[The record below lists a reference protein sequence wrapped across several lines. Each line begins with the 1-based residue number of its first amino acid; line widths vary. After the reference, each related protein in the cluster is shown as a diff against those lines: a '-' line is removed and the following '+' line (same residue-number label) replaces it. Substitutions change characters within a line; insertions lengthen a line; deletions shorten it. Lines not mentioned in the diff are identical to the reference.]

1 MEGMGGSEELK
12 RESLRKPAWLRK
24 KIEYTDER
32 RRVNA
37 ILGDLHLN
45 TVCRSARC
53 PNLSECYRHR
63 RATFLILGDTCTR
76 KCAFCSVKKAF
87 GRQIDPPDPGEPD
100 RVAQAAKELG
110 LRYVVVTSVTRDDL
124 EDGGAR
130 HFVRTIERIR
140 EIDEN
145 IKVEV
150 LTPDFQGEQNAI
162 NMVANAFPD
171 VYNHNVETVPRLYP
185 SVRPGA
191 KFERSVY
198 LLSHIHERYPGIF
211 LKSGMMVGLGETEQE
226 VIDTLK
232 ALREAGCDALTIGQY
247 LRPSHWNIPVH
258 EYVPPKQFSSYK
270 RSALK
275 MGFRYVAAGPYVRSS
290 YMAHEGYEFLRKN

>member
-1 MEGMGGSEELK
+1 MGNSGELK
-12 RESLRKPAWLRK
+12 RDSLRKPEWLLK
-24 KIEYTDER
+24 KIEYTNER
-32 RRVNA
+32 RRVNS

-76 KCAFCSVKKAF
+76 RCTFCSVEKAF
-87 GRQIDPPDPGEPD
+87 GRVIGPPDPGEPG
-100 RVAQAAKELG
+100 RVARAVEKLG
-110 LRYVVVTSVTRDDL
+110 LRYVVITSVTRDDL
-124 EDGGAR
+124 EDGGAL
-130 HFVRTIERIR
+130 HFVQTIKSIR
-140 EIDEN
+140 EIDEG

-150 LTPDFQGEQNAI
+150 LTPDFQGDEQAI
-162 NMVANAFPD
+162 NMVAGAFPD

-191 KFERSVY
+191 EFERSVH
-198 LLSHIHERYPGIF
+198 LLSYIHEHYPGIF
-211 LKSGMMVGLGETEQE
+211 LKSGLMVGLGEKEQE
-226 VIDTLK
+226 VLEAIR
-232 ALREAGCDALTIGQY
+232 ALRKAGCDALTIGQY

-258 EYVPPKQFSSYK
+258 EYVPLKQFFSYK